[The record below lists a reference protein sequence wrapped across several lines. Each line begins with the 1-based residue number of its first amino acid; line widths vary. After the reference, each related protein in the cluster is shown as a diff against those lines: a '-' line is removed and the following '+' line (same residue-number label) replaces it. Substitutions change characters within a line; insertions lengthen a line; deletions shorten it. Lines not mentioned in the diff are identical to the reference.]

1 MKHHRWTVGATGLT
15 LPLLLIH
22 VFQGPSSDTEIEPHT
37 APATLDEVVE
47 GLEQA
52 GLGVR
57 VSFDDLLHGRS
68 IEDCFEHFRKA
79 VEAGIVNV
87 DPPAPEGCNGEN
99 VLWYART
106 VEELQVLIDGGADVN
121 AQNHYGETPLD
132 FVVAMNR
139 PDLVK
144 LLLDAG
150 ADPTPSFPSSPLVPL
165 EVAEFHASTE
175 RELHGQIL
183 NRADVDSHQ
192 GFRISLEMP

>member
-52 GLGVR
+52 GLVVR

-79 VEAGIVNV
+79 VEAGSVNL
-87 DPPAPEGCNGEN
+87 DLPAPEGCNGEN

-106 VEELQVLIDGGADVN
+106 VEELQALIDGGADVN

-132 FVVAMNR
+132 FMMAMNR
-139 PDLVK
+139 LDLVK
-144 LLLDAG
+144 VLLDAG
-150 ADPTPSFPSSPLVPL
+150 ADPTVSFPSSPLAPL
-165 EVAEFHASTE
+165 EIAEFHASAE
-175 RELHGQIL
+175 RELHVQNL
-183 NRADVDSHQ
+183 NRADVVSNQ
-192 GFRISLEMP
+192 EFPITQEMP